1 MLGYF
6 REAKKGA
13 GLFFSA
19 PIQSA
24 RGFGFR
30 CYRCKAG
37 VHAWLTVFLDSL
49 LSQRMTERGP
59 YPHPRKS
66 LYIFCFSGMARH

>member
-37 VHAWLTVFLDSL
+37 VHSWLNVFLDSL
-49 LSQRMTERGP
+49 LSQRMWNGGIP
-59 YPHPRKS
+59 APSQVP
-66 LYIFCFSGMARH
+66 LYFLFFRNG